1 MKRLVGLL
9 AAVVVM
15 AVAAPAYGA
24 DGVTLSGTATVQ
36 GDAVRLV
43 SDFSDAGTANDFG
56 AVGFPVPTGATL
68 ATLTTLS
75 AEFNVTDD
83 NCGGGSPRFQIT
95 IGGKNVFVYLGPSP
109 GFNTCAPNTWIS
121 TGNLVGTSDACRVD
135 TSQLIAG
142 TQCTTWAAAVA
153 ALGSQPITAIQLVV
167 DGGWSQAD
175 KEQTVLVRNVRIN
188 GTTFITPEQP
198 GQPGGKMNP
207 AQLCKAERARM
218 GAAAFNE
225 LWGTNANARNAYG
238 KCVSTMAH
246 ARNAGL
252 THQQI
257 LDAVAACRAR
267 GLRGAALGACVAAA
281 DRVAATRTEKQERA
295 EHGKRRDNGKGKG
308 KKK

>member
-1 MKRLVGLL
+1 MKRLIGLI

-109 GFNTCAPNTWIS
+109 GFNTCAANTWIS

-167 DGGWSQAD
+167 DGGWSQTD

-188 GTTFITPEQP
+188 GTTFITPEEA
-198 GQPGGKMNP
+198 GGTTNP
-207 AQLCKAERARM
+207 AQLCKAERTRM
-218 GAAAFNE
+218 GIAAFNE

-246 ARNAGL
+246 AKNAGL

-257 LDAVAACRAR
+257 LDAVAACSAR
-267 GLRGAALGACVAAA
+267 GVRGAALGSCVAAT

-295 EHGKRRDNGKGKG
+295 ESRNHGKGKG